1 MSELI
6 VAGNNGAFIAE
17 DIKAY
22 LADERYPL
30 FCSPALLDTVLRL
43 LPQFNRSR
51 WSSIVPIGEC
61 FAKIRRHADSP
72 GVILLTSGDPLFYGI
87 GKRLRKEFFAWE
99 VKFFPA
105 VSYMQSCFSHFGI
118 PWDDAEFLSLHG
130 RPLESINEKLCCP
143 KLFIYTDPENTPDR
157 IAQHL
162 KIWLGE
168 AQLETRKLLIGECLG
183 SKNQRFA
190 EGSIEEIST
199 RSFRQPN
206 CMIVVDKE
214 GQGELDDA
222 PRFGLAESEISH
234 SRGLIT
240 KSEVRAAVIHRL
252 CLPETGIFWDVGAG
266 SGSISLEV
274 SRLYRSLNVFAVEK
288 EEEQLAN
295 IQANMARYRSDNV
308 RIIQGEA
315 PEALHQLPPPD
326 SVFVGG
332 SGGRLEEILRFL
344 NAAVKDTTRI
354 VITAVLEETA
364 RRAPE
369 ILHSCDFNV
378 DISLIQVARFSYPE
392 KSVTKFNPIHIISAR
407 KIR

>member
-17 DIKAY
+17 DIQAY

-30 FCSPALLDTVLRL
+30 FCSQSLLDNVLGVF
-43 LPQFNRSR
+43 PQFNRSR

-61 FAKIRRHADSP
+61 FAKIRSHADSP

-87 GKRLRKEFFAWE
+87 GKRLRKEFFDWE

-118 PWDDAEFLSLHG
+118 HWEDAEFLSLHG
-130 RPLESINEKLCCP
+130 RPLESINEKLLCP
-143 KLFIYTDPENTPDR
+143 KLFVYTDPENTPDR

-162 KIWLGE
+162 KTWLAE
-168 AQLETRKLLIGECLG
+168 AQLETRELLIGECLG
-183 SKNQRFA
+183 SKNQRFTV
-190 EGSIEEIST
+190 GSIEEVST

-206 CMIVVDKE
+206 CMIIIDK
-214 GQGELDDA
+214 GGKELGNA

-274 SRLYRSLNVFAVEK
+274 SRLYRALNIFAVEK

-295 IQANMARYRSDNV
+295 IRANMSRYRSDNV
-308 RIIQGEA
+308 RIMAGEA
-315 PEALHQLPPPD
+315 PEILHQLPPPD

-332 SGGRLEEILRFL
+332 SGGRLEEILSFL
-344 NAAVKDTTRI
+344 STAVKDTTRI

-369 ILHSCDFNV
+369 ILHRYDFNV
-378 DISLIQVARFSYPE
+378 DISLIQVTRFSYPE
-392 KSVTKFNPIHIISAR
+392 KSGTPFNPIHIISAR
-407 KIR
+407 KNR

>member
-6 VAGNNGAFIAE
+6 VCGNNGAFIAE

-22 LADERYPL
+22 LGDERYPL
-30 FCSPALLDTVLRL
+30 FCSSALLDTVLRVF
-43 LPQFNRSR
+43 PQFNRSR
-51 WSSIVPIGEC
+51 WSSIAPIGEC
-61 FAKIRRHADSP
+61 FAKIRSHANSP

-87 GKRLRKEFFAWE
+87 GKRLQEEFCAWE
-99 VKFFPA
+99 VRFFPA
-105 VSYMQSCFSHFGI
+105 ISYMQSCFSHFGI

-130 RPLESINEKLCCP
+130 RPLVSINEKLCCP

-162 KIWLGE
+162 KIWLGK
-168 AQLETRKLLIGECLG
+168 AQRETRKLLIGECLG
-183 SKNQRFA
+183 SKNQHFT

-199 RSFRQPN
+199 RSFKQPN
-206 CMIVVDKE
+206 CMIVIDKR
-214 GQGELDDA
+214 GEELEDA
-222 PRFGLAESEISH
+222 PRFGLAESEITH

-266 SGSISLEV
+266 SGSISLEA

-332 SGGRLEEILRFL
+332 SGGRLEEILSFL

-369 ILHSCDFNV
+369 ILHSYDFNV

-392 KSVTKFNPIHIISAR
+392 KSVTQFNPIHIIKAR
-407 KIR
+407 KNR